1 MILWSDLSNTAL
13 TTKFSSSRSSGG
25 SPYQKDRISAGCSG
39 IDWKESFLPILQKYF
54 PTKIHISPLMIE
66 TASNFLAVHRF
77 NIISVGVF
85 CKFVVG
91 TTTGFAVVLIP
102 PVGFSSK

>member
-1 MILWSDLSNTAL
+1 MKKMILWSDLSKTAL

-77 NIISVGVF
+77 NIISSEGVF
-85 CKFVVG
+85 RKCVVG
-91 TTTGFAVVLIP
+91 TTTGFAVVLIL
-102 PVGFSSK
+102 